1 MRTDGLP
8 SSGVVLEPPALYIR
22 RGWALRWLEVSV
34 TNGWFLVH
42 ALRRLVEA
50 PSGTAERLASTG
62 GWCRGVVG
70 AA

>member
-1 MRTDGLP
+1 MC
-8 SSGVVLEPPALYIR
+8 
-22 RGWALRWLEVSV
+22 WLEVSV

-42 ALRRLVEA
+42 APRPFVEA
-50 PSGTAERLASTG
+50 PSGTAEWLASIG